1 MRMALPLATAVVLLL
16 VSCKKDRDTPA
27 EQNISLRDKS
37 VTEAK
42 GYARGAWTIHY
53 TFGGL
58 TGGMKSVT
66 PNSSM
71 RLLANDS
78 LYLTFNNQSFAA
90 DVAEFERGETIF
102 GYSSVLMKFIANNNV
117 AHEWSIDSK
126 KGDTLVLVQNS
137 TEPVSLYMTPQQ

>member
-1 MRMALPLATAVVLLL
+1 MALPLATAVVLLL